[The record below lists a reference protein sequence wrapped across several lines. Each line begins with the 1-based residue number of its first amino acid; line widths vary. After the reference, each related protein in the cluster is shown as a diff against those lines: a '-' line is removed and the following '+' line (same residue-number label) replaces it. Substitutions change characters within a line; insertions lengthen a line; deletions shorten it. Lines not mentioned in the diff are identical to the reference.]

1 MNRRSALAALHG
13 GALLFGLTGV
23 FGKLASASPGVIV
36 FGRALFAVLA
46 LGLFARLAGQAWRAL
61 GPAQWLRLAL
71 CGLLLAGHWV
81 SFFIAVKTAG
91 VAIATL
97 GFASFP
103 AFTVILEGLLFRERI
118 HLAEGLLVVLVSL
131 GLVLVTP
138 NFDLASG
145 ATLGLLWAILSG
157 LLFALLSLANRSNS
171 GQVGPVQAALWQ
183 NLVVALCLLPFAV
196 GELPALPA
204 LDWLWLA
211 LLGVFCTGLAHSLFV
226 ASLAVVKARTAAL
239 VFALEPVYG
248 IAFAW
253 LLFHETPGPR
263 MFLGGALIILAIV
276 LSARLG
282 ARGRKTAVGDERG
295 APESAPAVTPATIE
309 SPQGIKK
316 PGRTRGG
323 KGFDRV
329 LRPITGALAEG
340 RKGRCRFPA
349 PAASAHGLAPGLSHG
364 IPGPCSCPPRG

>member
-61 GPAQWLRLAL
+61 GSAQWLRLAL

-248 IAFAW
+248 ITFAW

-295 APESAPAVTPATIE
+295 DPERA
-309 SPQGIKK
+309 
-316 PGRTRGG
+316 
-323 KGFDRV
+323 
-329 LRPITGALAEG
+329 
-340 RKGRCRFPA
+340 
-349 PAASAHGLAPGLSHG
+349 
-364 IPGPCSCPPRG
+364 